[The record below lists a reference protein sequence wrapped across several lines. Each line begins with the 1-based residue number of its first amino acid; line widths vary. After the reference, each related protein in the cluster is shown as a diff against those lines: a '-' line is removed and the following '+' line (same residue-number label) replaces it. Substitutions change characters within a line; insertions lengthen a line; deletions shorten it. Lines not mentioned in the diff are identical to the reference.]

1 MGGEATTHP
10 CREEAGGVRQSP
22 PRAEGGHAGKCER
35 WAQGGGHGF
44 GRLMSEAGRTDT
56 EAGHHACG
64 QRGRNIRWV
73 WALTAKQG
81 GGEARGR
88 ARLPTNEDGRA
99 LALPGH
105 DCWRSERPHPPDGAP
120 EGVAL
125 GAGMMP
131 LQGLILT

>member
-1 MGGEATTHP
+1 MWEA
-10 CREEAGGVRQSP
+10 
-22 PRAEGGHAGKCER
+22 K
-35 WAQGGGHGF
+35 
-44 GRLMSEAGRTDT
+44 RTDT
-56 EAGHHACG
+56 EAGHQACG
-64 QRGRNIRWV
+64 QRGRNSRWV

-88 ARLPTNEDGRA
+88 ALLRTNEDGSA
-99 LALPGH
+99 LALLSH

-120 EGVAL
+120 EGTAL